1 MSNRETKK
9 KLTQK
14 QLDALARGRAKRMD
28 NIKKGIKTER
38 RKKINTKSD
47 DYLAGVIRGIEMD
60 RRITRLENEPRNN
73 AYVELFDNRGI
84 EHLPYMKNDLEYIP
98 KKLTQK
104 QLDALARGRDTRRM
118 NKEAQ
123 KQRRDYYDVVE

>member
-14 QLDALARGRAKRMD
+14 QLDALARGR
-28 NIKKGIKTER
+28 E
-38 RKKINTKSD
+38 
-47 DYLAGVIRGIEMD
+47 
-60 RRITRLENEPRNN
+60 
-73 AYVELFDNRGI
+73 
-84 EHLPYMKNDLEYIP
+84 
-98 KKLTQK
+98 
-104 QLDALARGRDTRRM
+104 TRRM